1 MENENVVFEGDNNS
15 QPEVKVP
22 KFLTRKTK
30 RLIFYTSIISIFVIE
45 TLIWYVY
52 VNASTFVLAFQEYE
66 ATISGNIAHF
76 VGFKN
81 FETIIT
87 LFKDPNNF
95 DMIQTS
101 LLMYAFHLCVGTV
114 LALFLSYYVYKKM
127 LFGGFFRVILFLPSI
142 MSSVVMVTL
151 YKYMVNDCYMEAFNQ
166 PTGLL
171 KGDHMT
177 SVIMVIVY
185 NLWMGYG
192 TDVLMYTG
200 AMGGI
205 NPSVVEASELD
216 GCNALQEFI
225 YVTIPCIFPTF
236 ITFIVAGLAHIF
248 TNNMSLYTFYAGTSD
263 VRSVGYFMYCQNKS
277 SPGLVKREFYDFLT
291 YPELSALS
299 LMITVVTCPIVL
311 TIRFLLN
318 KYGPNTR

>member
-1 MENENVVFEGDNNS
+1 MENENLVMDNGPEG
-15 QPEVKVP
+15 VKAP

-66 ATISGNIAHF
+66 NTISGYAF
-76 VGFKN
+76 EWVGFKN
-81 FETIIT
+81 FESIIE
-87 LFKDPNNF
+87 LFKNPGNF

-127 LFGGFFRVILFLPSI
+127 LLGGFFRVILFLPSI

-151 YKYMVNDCYMEAFNQ
+151 YKYMVNDCYMAAFNK

-192 TDVLMYTG
+192 TDVLLYTG
-200 AMGGI
+200 AMSGI
-205 NPSVVEASELD
+205 NPSTVEASELD
-216 GCNALQEFI
+216 GCNALQEFWYI
-225 YVTIPCIFPTF
+225 TLPCIFPTL
-236 ITFIVAGLAHIF
+236 ITFIVAGLSHIF
-248 TNNMSLYTFYAGTSD
+248 TNQMALYTFYAGTSD

-277 SPGLVKREFYDFLT
+277 SPGLVHRDFYDFLT

-299 LMITVVTCPIVL
+299 MMITLITCPIVL

-318 KYGPNTR
+318 KYGPSAK